1 MDAVRA
7 RAVPAADVNPGE
19 LVRLARKERG
29 LTLAQLGELAGYS
42 AAQVSRYERGISPL
56 TDVTVIRRFADALG
70 IPSQVL
76 GLAPQRDVRHGQ
88 VIGPTTAYPRL
99 PAPRVAGVA
108 RKDGE
113 DPVRRRQ
120 VLANL
125 T

>member
-56 TDVTVIRRFADALG
+56 TDVTDRRFADALG
-70 IPSQVL
+70 IPPQVL

-99 PAPRVAGVA
+99 PAPRACIRSA
-108 RKDGE
+108 AMMLIS
-113 DPVRRRQ
+113 
-120 VLANL
+120 VLAS
-125 T
+125 